1 MLPRLLCSGVKR
13 GEWWAEN
20 NPRGGG
26 RRRSEYAQ
34 AEAPAEE
41 EDDNPVG
48 DGQAGHVND
57 ARGPDQGGN
66 GGNDGNGG
74 PPNDGAPPP
83 MPVA

>member
-1 MLPRLLCSGVKR
+1 MFKLGSCGLGSCCSLDCCP
-13 GEWWAEN
+13 AT
-20 NPRGGG
+20 
-26 RRRSEYAQ
+26 AQ